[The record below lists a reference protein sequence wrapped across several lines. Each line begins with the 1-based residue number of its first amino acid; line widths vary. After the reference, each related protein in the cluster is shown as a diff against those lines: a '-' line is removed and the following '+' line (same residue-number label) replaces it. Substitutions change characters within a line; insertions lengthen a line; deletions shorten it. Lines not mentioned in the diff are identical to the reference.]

1 VEQEEL
7 RAKACRIR
15 ETDRLTAGRGRE
27 RGHRC
32 CAVMQLEP
40 GFMEDEPFERSPE
53 SQVEF

>member
-1 VEQEEL
+1 MQ
-7 RAKACRIR
+7 IG

-27 RGHRC
+27 RRHQC
-32 CAVMQLEP
+32 CAVLQFEP